1 MGSLVSETQI
11 RSFRNNYS
19 KQALKNY
26 TKDLQP
32 GLPHSVTTLCPSFNK
47 LRR

>member
-11 RSFRNNYS
+11 WCFWNIYS
-19 KQALKNY
+19 KWALKNY
-26 TKDLQP
+26 TKDLQR
-32 GLPHSVTTLCPSFNK
+32 GFLHSVRTWCPNFRK

>member
-11 RSFRNNYS
+11 WYFWNNYS
-19 KQALKNY
+19 KWALKNY

-32 GLPHSVTTLCPSFNK
+32 GFLLSLKTLCSNSKK
-47 LRR
+47 L